1 MMHPS
6 PFAEDDKQWPGED
19 VTSTSQHQIF
29 DKNSIKNQKVCESKW
44 PTWQVVETKK
54 GAKKDR
60 RTQPRPRKEEKTL
73 TQCGRTRKMLGFV
86 SSPQKSAFLIQKRSE
101 IPISHS
107 EEDEENREFNRNMSE
122 RPILIDS
129 DVISI
134 DLQIYD
140 DVGSAR
146 SL

>member
-1 MMHPS
+1 M
-6 PFAEDDKQWPGED
+6 
-19 VTSTSQHQIF
+19 
-29 DKNSIKNQKVCESKW
+29 KNSIKDQKVCESKW

-54 GAKKDR
+54 EAKKDR
-60 RTQPRPRKEEKTL
+60 RHPTPTKKEEKTL
-73 TQCGRTRKMLGFV
+73 TRCGKIRKMLGFV
-86 SSPQKSAFLIQKRSE
+86 SSPQKSAFLIQKRPE
-101 IPISHS
+101 IQISHS
-107 EEDEENREFNRNMSE
+107 EEDEENREFNRNIPE
-122 RPILIDS
+122 VPILINS

>member
-1 MMHPS
+1 
-6 PFAEDDKQWPGED
+6 
-19 VTSTSQHQIF
+19 
-29 DKNSIKNQKVCESKW
+29 
-44 PTWQVVETKK
+44 
-54 GAKKDR
+54 
-60 RTQPRPRKEEKTL
+60 
-73 TQCGRTRKMLGFV
+73 MLGFV
-86 SSPQKSAFLIQKRSE
+86 STPQKSAFLIQKRSE

-107 EEDEENREFNRNMSE
+107 EEDEENREFNRNMRE
-122 RPILIDS
+122 MPILMIDS

>member
-1 MMHPS
+1 
-6 PFAEDDKQWPGED
+6 
-19 VTSTSQHQIF
+19 
-29 DKNSIKNQKVCESKW
+29 
-44 PTWQVVETKK
+44 
-54 GAKKDR
+54 
-60 RTQPRPRKEEKTL
+60 
-73 TQCGRTRKMLGFV
+73 MLGFV

-101 IPISHS
+101 IQISHS
-107 EEDEENREFNRNMSE
+107 KEDEENREFNGNMPE
-122 RPILIDS
+122 VPILNNS

>member
-1 MMHPS
+1 
-6 PFAEDDKQWPGED
+6 
-19 VTSTSQHQIF
+19 
-29 DKNSIKNQKVCESKW
+29 
-44 PTWQVVETKK
+44 
-54 GAKKDR
+54 
-60 RTQPRPRKEEKTL
+60 
-73 TQCGRTRKMLGFV
+73 MLGFV
-86 SSPQKSAFLIQKRSE
+86 SSPRKSAFLIQKRSE

>member
-1 MMHPS
+1 M
-6 PFAEDDKQWPGED
+6 
-19 VTSTSQHQIF
+19 
-29 DKNSIKNQKVCESKW
+29 
-44 PTWQVVETKK
+44 
-54 GAKKDR
+54 
-60 RTQPRPRKEEKTL
+60 EEQEKCSDL
-73 TQCGRTRKMLGFV
+73 CHLSM
-86 SSPQKSAFLIQKRSE
+86 LIQKRSE

-146 SL
+146 SLEWSI

>member
-1 MMHPS
+1 
-6 PFAEDDKQWPGED
+6 
-19 VTSTSQHQIF
+19 
-29 DKNSIKNQKVCESKW
+29 
-44 PTWQVVETKK
+44 
-54 GAKKDR
+54 
-60 RTQPRPRKEEKTL
+60 
-73 TQCGRTRKMLGFV
+73 MLGFV

-101 IPISHS
+101 IQISHS
-107 EEDEENREFNRNMSE
+107 EEDEENREFNRSIPE
-122 RPILIDS
+122 VPTLINS

>member
-1 MMHPS
+1 MEEQEKCSDLCHL
-6 PFAEDDKQWPGED
+6 
-19 VTSTSQHQIF
+19 
-29 DKNSIKNQKVCESKW
+29 
-44 PTWQVVETKK
+44 
-54 GAKKDR
+54 
-60 RTQPRPRKEEKTL
+60 PRKVE
-73 TQCGRTRKMLGFV
+73 
-86 SSPQKSAFLIQKRSE
+86 LIQKRSE